1 MSATPPHDRLA
12 HGTPREQHPAAGLR
26 SLPLLLVAA
35 AMLTPL
41 LLSLVLVGG
50 RIAGSHGALAEY
62 LEQLHALPLKGMENR
77 AATPAW
83 SVAKL
88 FSGAWQAETEAWWNS
103 RLSLRA
109 PIVRLTNQA
118 YYSWLDK
125 SYMYAGN
132 IVVGRNQALF
142 EKAYIQRYCN
152 WDRVAFAAPA
162 FEAWAGRLKA
172 MQDFFTERGQR
183 FVYLISPSKA
193 AFEPHNFPV
202 GTPCPGPHR
211 PEYGL
216 ALAALKRAGV
226 RHVDG
231 SLLLAQDRQ
240 RLPAELLFARGGT
253 HWTALGAGLTMRELL
268 RVAAELPGTPLPELD
283 LRYRVSH
290 EPLEQDR
297 DLLNL
302 LNLRHPDTAYPSP
315 VVDMQGRGVPGGR
328 LPGVAIVG
336 TSFMHEPSLLLE
348 RSSSFSSIDFYY
360 YFSLDHMRFGN
371 GQNASPIGGGNPP
384 GNYHALRAADLVIVE
399 ENEAAPNSQHLRLL
413 LENLGLADQ
422 GHK

>member
-1 MSATPPHDRLA
+1 MSATPLHEPQVG
-12 HGTPREQHPAAGLR
+12 GTPRGQRAAAGLR
-26 SLPLLLVAA
+26 RLPLLLVAA
-35 AMLTPL
+35 AMLVPL

-50 RIAGSHGALAEY
+50 RIAGSHGALAGY
-62 LEQLHALPLKGMENR
+62 LEQLHALPLKGMESR

-83 SVAKL
+83 STAKL
-88 FSGAWQAETEAWWNS
+88 FSGAWQAEAEAWWNS

-109 PIVRLTNQA
+109 PIVRATNQA

-125 SYMYAGN
+125 SHMYAGN
-132 IVVGRNQALF
+132 IVVGRDQVLF
-142 EKAYIQRYCN
+142 EKTYIQRYCN
-152 WDRVAFAAPA
+152 WDRVAFTASA
-162 FEAWAGRLKA
+162 FDAWAGHIKA
-172 MQDFFTERGQR
+172 MQDLFTGRGQR

-226 RHVDG
+226 RHVDA
-231 SLLLAQDRQ
+231 SLLLAREGQ

-253 HWTALGAGLTMRELL
+253 HWTALGAGLTIQELL
-268 RVAAELPGTPLPELD
+268 RVAAEPPGAPLPELD
-283 LRYRVSH
+283 LRYHVSH
-290 EPLEQDR
+290 ESLEQDR

-302 LNLRHPDTAYPSP
+302 LNLRHPDAAYPSP
-315 VVDMQGRGVPGGR
+315 VVDMQGRGRGER
-328 LPGVAIVG
+328 RPGVAIVG
-336 TSFMHEPSLLLE
+336 TSFMHEPSLLLG
-348 RSSSFSSIDFYY
+348 RSGGFSSIDFYY
-360 YFSLDHMRFGN
+360 YFSLDHMRFEN
-371 GQNASPIGGGNPP
+371 GQNTVPVGGGKPP
-384 GNYHALRAADLVIVE
+384 GNYLALRAADLVIVE